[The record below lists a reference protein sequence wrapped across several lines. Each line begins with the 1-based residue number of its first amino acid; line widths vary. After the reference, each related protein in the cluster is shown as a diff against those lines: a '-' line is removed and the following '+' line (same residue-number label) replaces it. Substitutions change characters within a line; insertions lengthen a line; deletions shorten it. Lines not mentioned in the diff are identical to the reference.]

1 MKKLILFDLDGV
13 LVDAKKIHFESL
25 NKAFFKVGEKYVIS
39 ESEHLSI
46 FDGLKTYEKLQILT
60 NIKNLDKKH
69 YESIWSDKQNFT
81 LNEIDKL
88 QLDQNLI
95 NLFKFLKN
103 NNHKVGCCSNSIKK
117 SVISMLSKIGVIDYM
132 DLILSN
138 EDVKNP
144 KPHAEIYWKAMSEF
158 SLSPEDTLIIED
170 SPYGLLAAQ
179 RSGASIVRVK
189 NSKDLTLEKIQSTK
203 L

>member
-1 MKKLILFDLDGV
+1 
-13 LVDAKKIHFESL
+13 
-25 NKAFFKVGEKYVIS
+25 
-39 ESEHLSI
+39 
-46 FDGLKTYEKLQILT
+46 
-60 NIKNLDKKH
+60 
-69 YESIWSDKQNFT
+69 
-81 LNEIDKL
+81 
-88 QLDQNLI
+88 
-95 NLFKFLKN
+95 
-103 NNHKVGCCSNSIKK
+103 
-117 SVISMLSKIGVIDYM
+117 MLSKIGVIDYM